1 VHSVGIDVGGTFTD
15 FVAIDE
21 DGVVAVF
28 KHLTT
33 PADPSEGVLEGLR
46 LFAERSGLDLSS
58 VTRIIH
64 GTTLVA
70 NSIIERRGSK
80 TALVTTTGFADVLE
94 IGREA
99 RYDLY
104 DLALERPE
112 PLIPRP
118 LRFEI
123 SERMLADG
131 SELEPLDE
139 DGAYAL
145 VAKLVALGIE
155 SVAICLLHSYA
166 NPDHEQ
172 QLARI
177 FANDAANID
186 VTLSSDI
193 APEWREYER
202 SCTAA
207 ANAFVRPLVRRYM
220 AHLETGFDDMGAG
233 QRLFVMLSQGGV
245 TSAALATELAVQ
257 LIESGPAGGVM
268 AAAFLGGRRGLL
280 DLISFDMGGTTA
292 KVSLIQGGFP
302 LHVPEMEVARV
313 ARLKKG
319 SGLPLKLPTIEITE
333 IGTGGG
339 SIGHP
344 DSLGLL
350 KVGPR
355 SAGADPGPACYGKGV
370 EATVTDAD
378 LHLGYLN
385 PAYFLGGAMALYP
398 ERADAALAELGA
410 SLGIDTEQCAR
421 GIFDIVNHQMALAI
435 RTNVVERGHDP
446 RAFTL
451 VAFGGAGP
459 VHAYE
464 VARILGIRR
473 LLCPP
478 AAGVASALGF
488 LVSPFSVDLSRTLVG
503 RMGSLKWTQVQ
514 SRYAD
519 MEAQARVL
527 LRRAG
532 ADASSMTIRRRVDMR
547 YAGQGYEVPVI
558 LPDGPLDASTEPALR
573 VAFDKAYEQRYGG
586 HLDDSPVET
595 LHWRLTAT
603 IEREAFSISFP
614 LESSEEAE
622 RGRRSVYYPEI
633 ADYAPSIA
641 YDRYRL
647 APGTHGSGPA
657 LIEER
662 ESTIVIGPG
671 ATWEVDEL
679 ANVIISLPER
689 KPYEEER
696 KS

>member
-1 VHSVGIDVGGTFTD
+1 MHSIGIDVGGTFTD
-15 FVAIDE
+15 FVAID
-21 DGVVAVF
+21 DTGVVSVF

-33 PADPSEGVLEGLR
+33 PADPSIGVLEGLQA
-46 LFAERSGLDLSS
+46 FAERSGLELPSIA
-58 VTRIIH
+58 RIIH

-70 NSIIERRGSK
+70 NSIIERRGSM

-123 SERMLADG
+123 TERTLADG
-131 SELEPLDE
+131 SELEALDE
-139 DGAYAL
+139 NAAHDL
-145 VAKLVALGIE
+145 VARLGAAGIE
-155 SVAICLLHSYA
+155 SVAICFLHSYA
-166 NPDHEQ
+166 NPTHER

-177 FANDAANID
+177 FADDGSRID

-207 ANAFVRPLVRRYM
+207 ANAYVRPLVRRYM
-220 AHLETGFDDMGAG
+220 AHLETGFDAMGAG

-268 AAAFLGGRRGLL
+268 AAAFLGGRRGLR

-292 KVSLIQGGFP
+292 KVSLIQGGAP

-313 ARLKKG
+313 ARLKRG

-350 KVGPR
+350 KVGPQ

-385 PAYFLGGAMALYP
+385 PAYFLGGAMPLFP
-398 ERADAALAELGA
+398 ERADAALAQLGA

-503 RMGSLKWTQVQ
+503 RVGNLHWDQVQ
-514 SRYAD
+514 SRFAD
-519 MEAQARVL
+519 MEAQATEL
-527 LRRAG
+527 LHRAG
-532 ADASSMTIRRRVDMR
+532 ADPATMTIQRRVDMR
-547 YAGQGYEVPVI
+547 YAGQGYEVPVA
-558 LPDGPLDASTEPALR
+558 LPDGALVATIEPQLR
-573 VAFDKAYEQRYGG
+573 AAFDLAYERRYGG
-586 HLDDSPVET
+586 HLDDSPIET

-603 IEREAFSISFP
+603 IERDAFDISFP
-614 LESSEEAE
+614 LESSEEAA
-622 RGRRSVYYPEI
+622 RGRRQVYFPEI
-633 ADYAPSIA
+633 EDYAQTIA

-647 APGTHGSGPA
+647 APGTRGDGPA

-671 ATWEVDEL
+671 ATWEVDDL
-679 ANVIISLPER
+679 ANVIISLPGR
-689 KPYEEER
+689 KTHEEEQ
-696 KS
+696 SL